1 MEQPNNR
8 LLFNLVT
15 SGNVERQFS
24 NDSGKSVHSVK
35 TLRGVKKT
43 FMTQPNHQTT
53 GYNQNKP
60 VDEMT
65 DPAEKLMLVSKGLP
79 PFSKWA
85 LSANENY
92 REETLIW
99 PCNDYTR
106 RSESAQVTLR
116 PKLNRKINAM
126 SYADKRGQG
135 VYYNALGSNRKI
147 HRKQVDLIL
156 PRQDIEFQLER
167 ADWFQFFRGEMSMK
181 LEKQYLHDN
190 HIREKGL
197 ERFKS
202 HITVPEAKINPVC

>member
-1 MEQPNNR
+1 MEQPHNR

-15 SGNVERQFS
+15 RGKVERQFS
-24 NDSGKSVHSVK
+24 NDSGGSIKSVK

-43 FMTQPNHQTT
+43 FMTQPNTT

-60 VDEMT
+60 DEMT

-126 SYADKRGQG
+126 SYADKR
-135 VYYNALGSNRKI
+135 
-147 HRKQVDLIL
+147 
-156 PRQDIEFQLER
+156 
-167 ADWFQFFRGEMSMK
+167 
-181 LEKQYLHDN
+181 
-190 HIREKGL
+190 
-197 ERFKS
+197 
-202 HITVPEAKINPVC
+202 